1 MDNEVLSAKH
11 GWVDKL
17 WKFFQE
23 ECRYNISGRRNII
36 QAKRI
41 HDRIRKESMEDY
53 RKKLK
58 KEQEQRE
65 VYMNIYW

>member
-1 MDNEVLSAKH
+1 MEKWISFESFLKKSA
-11 GWVDKL
+11 DK
-17 WKFFQE
+17 
-23 ECRYNISGRRNII
+23 IVSGKRNII
-36 QAKRI
+36 KAKRI